1 MKILYGIQLNGN
13 GHITRSIE
21 IISTLKERGFEVDII
36 TSGENSNLDLP
47 FEVKKHF
54 KGFSLHYNKSGSIN
68 WLKSYLSSNSF
79 RLFKDMNLDV
89 SEYDLVISDF
99 EPISAWSANK
109 CGVKSI
115 GISNQCS
122 LISNKTPMPKGGFS
136 KRIFRFFIKY
146 FAKCDNNIGINYE
159 RYDSFIY
166 QPIIS
171 NFFLKNKVSDE
182 GFFLVYLPSI
192 SLNFLINE
200 MMCYRNIKFRI
211 YSDETKVEIAYSNT
225 IVYPIDKESFQK
237 DLLRCSGVITASGF
251 STTSEALV
259 LNKKLWSIPL
269 KDQYEQL
276 SNAESLSR
284 MGIFTS
290 DFNSYSLGIWVLDYN
305 SIDYNWVNPKDDM
318 IDKIISIYGKN

>member
-36 TSGENSNLDLP
+36 TSGENSNLNLP

-68 WLKSYLSSNSF
+68 WPKSFLSSNIF
-79 RLFKDMNLDV
+79 RLFKDIKFDV

-99 EPISAWSANK
+99 EPISAWSAKK

-115 GISNQCS
+115 SISNQCS
-122 LISNKTPMPKGGFS
+122 ITSKNTPIKGGLS
-136 KRIFRFFIKY
+136 KRIFRLFIKY
-146 FAKCDNNIGINYE
+146 FAKCDYNIGIGYE
-159 RYDSFIY
+159 TYDDFIY

-171 NFFLKNKVSDE
+171 NFFLKNKVSDD

-192 SLNFLINE
+192 SLNYLINE
-200 MMCYRNIKFRI
+200 MRYYRNLKFKI
-211 YSDETKVEIAYSNT
+211 YSPETKSKLTYSNV
-225 IVYPIDKESFQK
+225 IVCPINKESFQK
-237 DLLRCSGVITASGF
+237 DLLRCSGIITASGF
-251 STTSEALV
+251 STTSEALI

-269 KDQYEQL
+269 KGQYEQL
-276 SNAESLSR
+276 LNAESLKR
-284 MGIFTS
+284 MGVFTS
-290 DFNSYSLGIWVLDYN
+290 NFNSNSLGMWVLGYN
-305 SIDYNWVNPKDDM
+305 SIDYNWVNPKDD
-318 IDKIISIYGKN
+318 IINKIVSIYGKD